1 MCVCV
6 IEFFETI
13 TRDSGAQLDGGEGEV
28 SRGLLAKLEK
38 SSVILEKNAGIYSSI
53 GCISHLKCCF

>member
-6 IEFFETI
+6 IDFFETI
-13 TRDSGAQLDGGEGEV
+13 TRDSGAQLDGGEGEA

-38 SSVILEKNAGIYSSI
+38 SSLILEKNAGSYSSI